1 MRLRRCLAVAAAV
14 AVTTPVALFTA
25 APALAAA
32 PSAAQTQN
40 QQKKPDQPTYAEL
53 EKTAAD
59 AKKAYEDAVVAEE
72 KGEKELE
79 ATLDAL
85 DSDTHP
91 LRAATITAD
100 KAAKDAADAR
110 TAAEQTVTDAEAKL
124 EAAGNAVDRAEAQKA
139 LEAAEAGLTEAVKAK
154 QEADTAAEK
163 AQTALDDARVAAVR
177 EYSVLQN
184 TLDKA
189 RKAKE
194 AADEALATAKE
205 CVRENGL
212 TSLAVGLPSKV
223 VAGTTVDFTL
233 RLTNGTERT
242 LSVDPLVFVHVDG
255 EGPGEKS
262 RLKVEWSNGSGWQA
276 LNGNE
281 PEHIGPVGTMKPGG
295 HSDVKLRMKADSV
308 ARSTEVIALFAA
320 DASSAYRPCVQ
331 GPMKRYDFALLPA
344 GSEPGEV
351 DDAKPAEPDADD
363 DKRPGTAAPATGEDS
378 SAQGG
383 ASEQAAKAQA
393 TGTGGETEAE
403 AEADGNLAR
412 TGSSS
417 AMAPIALASAAAV
430 ALGAGTVFAIRRRRR
445 AADNA

>member
-1 MRLRRCLAVAAAV
+1 MRLRRSLAVAAAV
-14 AVTTPVALFTA
+14 AVTTPVVLFTA

-40 QQKKPDQPTYAEL
+40 QRKQKAQPTYAEL
-53 EKTAAD
+53 EKAAAD
-59 AKKAYEDAVVAEE
+59 AKKAYEDAVAAEE

-79 ATLDAL
+79 AALDAL

-110 TAAEQTVTDAEAKL
+110 TAAEQAVTDAEAEL
-124 EAAGNAVDRAEAQKA
+124 EAAGNDADRAAAQKA
-139 LEAAEAGLTEAVKAK
+139 LEAAEADLAVAVKAE
-154 QEADTAAEK
+154 QEAGTAAGK
-163 AQTALDDARVAAVR
+163 ARTALDDARVAAVR

-189 RKAKE
+189 RETKE
-194 AADEALATAKE
+194 AADGALATAKE

-255 EGPGEKS
+255 EGPAEKS
-262 RLKVEWSNGSGWQA
+262 RLAVEWSNGSGWHS

-281 PEHIGPVGTMKPGG
+281 PEHIGPLAHVKPGE
-295 HSDVKLRMKADSV
+295 HSDVKLRMRAGSV
-308 ARSTEVIALFAA
+308 DRSTDVVALFAA

-331 GPMKRYDFALLPA
+331 GSMKRYDFALLPA

-363 DKRPGTAAPATGEDS
+363 DKRPDAAAPATGKDA

-383 ASEQAAKAQA
+383 ASTQAAKAPA
-393 TGTGGETEAE
+393 AGTEAGT
-403 AEADGNLAR
+403 EADGNLAR

-417 AMAPIALASAAAV
+417 AMTPIALTSAAAV
-430 ALGAGTVFAIRRRRR
+430 ALGAGTVFAIRRRR